1 MSKSMTSVAQS
12 AEATRD
18 RAPSGVLRSWLLVG
32 VLLAAI
38 AVAAVLA
45 YGGWFGSDE
54 QVGRNAVH
62 RVRRQDLLVKVQEG
76 GQVIARVNL
85 EIKSKVSGIT
95 QIIKMMPEGTYL
107 TQQDVE
113 DQRVLVVLDSQK
125 LVDRL
130 VQEEINLETA
140 RAGYADAREAYEIQ
154 KNQNESDINQAML
167 KVEFARMDLE
177 KYLGAE
183 LARKLLA
190 QHARD
195 LEAARAEREEV
206 RQKRTEEQPG
216 AVDDVVDDEVTAPE
230 AGRSMQADRV
240 AGRMFEG
247 HVLGRACD
255 LLKVAKL
262 DLPQYAD
269 ADILAGE
276 ALQRSRQLKNDIKL
290 NEGKLAQAREDHD
303 VTQQLF
309 EKRFAPKLELEK
321 AELTLQQREVDVEKA
336 RTAYRIFVDYEF
348 AKQATKLFSDYLESL
363 EEMRR
368 VEARTRSSLFQ
379 KHVRLMREKNN
390 LRRNED
396 RVAHTREQIENSVIR
411 ATQPGLVVYATHGH
425 WRNPTPVEEGANIR
439 ERQSIITIPDPA
451 TMAIDVKVPES
462 KVRQLRKEMPA
473 LVNVDSMPGK
483 PFRAW
488 VHRVAILPE
497 PSQWGMD
504 VKVYKTIVAIDPQD
518 PRTGMLKP
526 GMAGS
531 VEIFVQELND
541 VLTVPVQSVYTVGE
555 RRFVCL
561 DQGDGYDLVEVE
573 IGASD
578 DAFVEIRSG
587 LVEDDLVRL
596 DPPADLREKLKA
608 YEPTGDRNKLPEG
621 IEMKDPSEYPKPGEG
636 ESEKPRRG
644 RDRPKMTAEMREKL
658 KNMSEEERRKVV
670 QQMRDRSK
678 ASQPQRSGD

>member
-1 MSKSMTSVAQS
+1 MSKSMTSVAES
-12 AEATRD
+12 AQATHE
-18 RAPSGVLRSWLLVG
+18 RAPSGALRSWLLLG
-32 VLLAAI
+32 VMLAAV
-38 AVAAVLA
+38 AVAVLA
-45 YGGWFGSDE
+45 FGGWFGQEE

-85 EIKSKVSGIT
+85 EIKSEVSGTT
-95 QIIKMMPEGTYL
+95 QIIKMIPEGTYL
-107 TQQDVE
+107 TQQDVD

-140 RAGYADAREAYEIQ
+140 RAAYADAREAYEIQ
-154 KNQNESDINQAML
+154 KNQNDSDINQAML

-190 QHARD
+190 EHARD
-195 LEAARAEREEV
+195 LAAARAEMEKL
-206 RQKRTEEQPG
+206 RQQRTEEQPG
-216 AVDDVVDDEVTAPE
+216 AVDDVAEEDVTAPQ
-230 AGRSMQADRV
+230 AGRTMQTDQV
-240 AGRMFEG
+240 AGRMFDD
-247 HVLGRACD
+247 HVQGRACD

-262 DLPQYAD
+262 ELAQYAD

-276 ALQRSRQLKNDIKL
+276 ALQRRRQLKNDIKL
-290 NEGKLAQAREDHD
+290 SEGQLAQAREDHD
-303 VTQQLF
+303 VTQQLY

-321 AELTLQQREVDVEKA
+321 ADLTLQQREVDVEKA
-336 RTAYRIFVDYEF
+336 RTAYRIFVEYEF

-390 LRRNED
+390 LRRNEE

-425 WRNPTPVEEGANIR
+425 WRNPTPVEEGSSIR
-439 ERQSIITIPDPA
+439 ERQSIITIPDPS

-473 LVNVDSMPGK
+473 MVTVDSMPGQ
-483 PFRAW
+483 PFKGY

-497 PSQWGMD
+497 PSRWGMD
-504 VKVYKTIVAIDPQD
+504 VKVYKTIVAIDPDD
-518 PRTGMLKP
+518 PRTSKLKP

-531 VEIFVQELND
+531 AEIFVQELND
-541 VLTVPVQSVYTVGE
+541 VLTVPVQSVHTVGE

-561 DQGDGYDLVEVE
+561 DQGVGYALVEVE

-587 LVEDDLVRL
+587 LEEGDLVRL

-608 YEPTGDRNKLPEG
+608 YEPTSDRNKVPEG
-621 IEMKDPSEYPKPGEG
+621 IEMKDPSEYPNPGEG

-644 RDRPKMTAEMREKL
+644 RDRPKMTDEMREKL
-658 KNMSEEERRKVV
+658 KNMSEEERRKLI

-678 ASQPQRSGD
+678 DSRSQRSGD